1 MLEWQKLS
9 IEDVESLYKQEKM
22 EGNRVFLGLELI
34 NGVSFTQLY
43 WIDSNVFNN
52 GAIGTEDIKEIIN
65 YELSM
70 LK

>member
-1 MLEWQKLS
+1 
-9 IEDVESLYKQEKM
+9 M